1 MLIINQIMAEV
12 ISKHERNLGALI
24 HASTFSKYIFP
35 FGNFI
40 VPLLLWSANKRD
52 YEFVDHN
59 GREALNFQL
68 SMLLYS
74 IIAGMIGIPFI
85 IGSLPNLFHDGF
97 LDLGSL
103 NELNSLNVHFHGDG
117 GWRLSRAFLPA
128 GITGLVHL
136 TLIVLNIVYSILATV
151 RTADGQLF
159 NYPLSIKFIK

>member
-24 HASTFSKYIFP
+24 HASTFSKYLFP

-40 VPLLLWSANKRD
+40 LPLLLWSANKRE
-52 YEFVDHN
+52 YAFVDHN

-97 LDLGSL
+97 LDFGSL
-103 NELNSLNVHFHGDG
+103 NELNSLNVHFHSDG
-117 GWRLSRAFLPA
+117 GWQLSRAFLPA

-136 TLIVLNIVYSILATV
+136 TLVVVNIVYSVLATV
-151 RTADGQLF
+151 RTADGQMF
-159 NYPLSIKFIK
+159 NYPFSIKFIK